1 MPAARSK
8 APVLLITGVGMAA
21 TTRLRT
27 APLLERSFEVV
38 MFEAG
43 RPGVA
48 KPDRVIPRLA
58 DDAAGALADAG
69 AKSAHVYG
77 VSFGGLVAQ
86 ELALR
91 HPQVV
96 RSLVL
101 AATSA
106 GGDAYV
112 PPDDDAQEFIRRRAD
127 MPVEEGLWAAVPYNY
142 AVVTRRRG
150 AIRIGEDI
158 MERVRHPVDRA
169 HVRLQS
175 SAAFAHDAAGRLPE
189 VTAPTL
195 VVHGTEDRIVPPD
208 NGRALAELIPR
219 ARLEVLDD
227 AAHMLATD
235 APRADA
241 EVIRYLL
248 ELERAN
254 GSAKR
259 KPGPRP
265 TQRPAGRTPAPSRAR
280 RRTRG

>member
-1 MPAARSK
+1 
-8 APVLLITGVGMAA
+8 MAA

-27 APLLERSFEVV
+27 VPVLEKSFEVV

-48 KPDRVIPRLA
+48 KPENVIPRLA
-58 DDAAGALADAG
+58 DDAARALAATG
-69 AKSAHVYG
+69 AKAAHVYG

-86 ELALR
+86 ELVLR
-91 HPQVV
+91 HPQIV

-127 MPVEEGLWAAVPYNY
+127 MPVDEGLWAAVPYNY

-150 AIRIGEDI
+150 AVRIGEDI
-158 MERVRHPVDRA
+158 TERVRRPVERA

-175 SAAFAHDAAGRLPE
+175 SAAFAHDATSRLPE

-208 NGRALAELIPR
+208 NGRALAELIPG
-219 ARLEVLDD
+219 ARLHVADD

-235 APRADA
+235 APQAD
-241 EVIRYLL
+241 EVVVRFLR
-248 ELERAN
+248 EVERAN